1 MKLMVGE
8 ILDLVAAADTED
20 KKINILRANYSPA
33 MEDVLRWSHDPTI
46 VFFTDKIPPYTPD
59 QSPEGLTMTTLYSEH
74 KRFYMFARD
83 AHIDNSRKT
92 VLLIQMLEALGNKE
106 ASVLEQVIKKNLLV
120 VSKNLAEKAY
130 PGMFLKP
137 VRVPVGS

>member
-46 VFFTDKIPPYTPD
+46 VFSQIKFLRI
-59 QSPEGLTMTTLYSEH
+59 
-74 KRFYMFARD
+74 
-83 AHIDNSRKT
+83 
-92 VLLIQMLEALGNKE
+92 LLIN
-106 ASVLEQVIKKNLLV
+106 
-120 VSKNLAEKAY
+120 
-130 PGMFLKP
+130 PLK
-137 VRVPVGS
+137 G

>member
-1 MKLMVGE
+1 MVGE

-74 KRFYMFARD
+74 KRFYMFSRD
-83 AHIDNSRKT
+83 ARIDDSRKT
-92 VLLIQMLEALGNKE
+92 VGQKIAKALMGNKNHLGKIHSP
-106 ASVLEQVIKKNLLV
+106 AVR
-120 VSKNLAEKAY
+120 EKLRIF
-130 PGMFLKP
+130 PF
-137 VRVPVGS
+137 R